1 MQNIKCSGAE
11 TKNNCKILPQRQD
24 KKSPSLSLQGK
35 LFWVDLFFV
44 CFAYWIRWWILEYK
58 EWVNCIIP
66 LITSS
71 GALSSSD
78 LHRGLRGRDVSLNT
92 SVAKRTGR
100 DRKLFSPTVLAV
112 VYLILALS
120 PKPSNLVETG
130 RTECIRS
137 EVLILWFKTN
147 ASFWLRKEYCIY
159 NTWFS

>member
-24 KKSPSLSLQGK
+24 KKSPSLSPRKVILGR
-35 LFWVDLFFV
+35 FV
-44 CFAYWIRWWILEYK
+44 FCVLCLLDQMMNSGIQRMGH
-58 EWVNCIIP
+58 NGSQRMGIIP

-78 LHRGLRGRDVSLNT
+78 PHRGLRGRDVSLNT

-130 RTECIRS
+130 RTEYIRS
-137 EVLILWFKTN
+137 EVLIL
-147 ASFWLRKEYCIY
+147 
-159 NTWFS
+159 